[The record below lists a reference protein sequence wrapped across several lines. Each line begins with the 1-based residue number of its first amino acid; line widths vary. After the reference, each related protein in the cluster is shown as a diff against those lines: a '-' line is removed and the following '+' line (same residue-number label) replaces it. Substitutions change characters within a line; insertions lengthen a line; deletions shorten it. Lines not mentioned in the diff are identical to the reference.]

1 MNKTSQMIKK
11 TKFQKKTR
19 HKLNYDI
26 NFSEVRVVYQGGT
39 EVFSLEEAISKA
51 KSEDKDLILINENQ
65 NPPIVRIDDYN
76 KFLYDLDKL
85 EKERKKLSN
94 KSQLK
99 EIQLS
104 ASISDNDIKTKSKKA
119 IEFLEDGDKVKVVL
133 LMKGREKAHPE
144 RGELVILRFTE
155 SLSQV
160 GSPESLPKYENGKW
174 IIILKPKKK

>member
-1 MNKTSQMIKK
+1 MIKK

-19 HKLNYDI
+19 HKLNSDI
-26 NFSEVRVVYQGGT
+26 NFSEVRVVYQGGM
-39 EVFSLEEAISKA
+39 EVLSIEDAINKA

>member
-1 MNKTSQMIKK
+1 MNKISPMIKK
-11 TKFQKKTR
+11 SNYKKKTR
-19 HKLNYDI
+19 HKINSDI
-26 NFSEVRVVYQGGT
+26 TYTELRLISTEGMEVI
-39 EVFSLEEAISKA
+39 SLQDALIRA
-51 KSEDKDLILINENQ
+51 KKEDKDLIMINENQ
-65 NPPIVRIDDYN
+65 NPPIVRIEDYN

-85 EKERKKLSN
+85 EKERKKASN

-119 IEFLEDGDKVKVVL
+119 IEFLEDGDKVKVTL

-144 RGELVILRFTE
+144 RGELVILKFTE

-174 IIILKPKKK
+174 IIMLKPKKK